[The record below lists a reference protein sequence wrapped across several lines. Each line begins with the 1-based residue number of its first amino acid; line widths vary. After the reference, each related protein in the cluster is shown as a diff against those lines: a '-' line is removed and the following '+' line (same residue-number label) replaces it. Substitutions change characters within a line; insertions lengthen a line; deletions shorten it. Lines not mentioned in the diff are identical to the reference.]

1 MAYIEFQDV
10 KKIYKTGD
18 VEVHALDGADF
29 SIEKGELCVILGQS
43 GAGKTTLLNILGG
56 MDTLTSGTVH
66 LDGQEISSCRE
77 KELAHYRRSDVGVVL
92 QFYNLITNLTAI
104 EN

>member
-29 SIEKGELCVILGQS
+29 SIEKGELCVI
-43 GAGKTTLLNILGG
+43 
-56 MDTLTSGTVH
+56 
-66 LDGQEISSCRE
+66 
-77 KELAHYRRSDVGVVL
+77 
-92 QFYNLITNLTAI
+92 I
-104 EN
+104 EV

>member
-10 KKIYKTGD
+10 KKIYTTGD

-43 GAGKTTLLNILGG
+43 GAGSLTVGKNVEAISGATVSSKGVTKGVNGALAVAEALG
-56 MDTLTSGTVH
+56 
-66 LDGQEISSCRE
+66 
-77 KELAHYRRSDVGVVL
+77 
-92 QFYNLITNLTAI
+92 
-104 EN
+104 